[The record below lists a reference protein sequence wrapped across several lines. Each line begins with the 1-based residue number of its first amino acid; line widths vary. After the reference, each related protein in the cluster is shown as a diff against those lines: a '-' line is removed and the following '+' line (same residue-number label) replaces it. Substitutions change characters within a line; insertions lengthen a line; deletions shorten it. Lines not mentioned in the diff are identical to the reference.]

1 MFGTTLAG
9 EPSFDPRRLH
19 RDVFSELYNDDALWA
34 YSIRASEEIRVADHT
49 KVKDPVLRRLMMM
62 GAWDWDK
69 KEGAELCQA
78 TRAMR
83 FSTALVS
90 RLLPRILD
98 LEAKVVNHRF
108 VNED

>member
-1 MFGTTLAG
+1 M
-9 EPSFDPRRLH
+9 SFDEGRWH

-34 YSIRASEEIRVADHT
+34 YSIRVSEEIRVADHT
-49 KVKDPVLRRLMMM
+49 KVRDPVLRRLMAM

-69 KEGAELCQA
+69 KEGAELNQA

-98 LEAKVVNHRF
+98 LEAKVVKHRF
-108 VNED
+108 VI

>member
-1 MFGTTLAG
+1 MTFAG
-9 EPSFDPRRLH
+9 EPSFNERCWH

-34 YSIRASEEIRVADHT
+34 YSICVSEEIRVADHT
-49 KVKDPVLRRLMMM
+49 KVKGPVLRHLMAM

-69 KEGAELCQA
+69 KEDTELNQA

-90 RLLPRILD
+90 RLLPRIHWGQRGIYPVGL
-98 LEAKVVNHRF
+98 V
-108 VNED
+108 

>member
-1 MFGTTLAG
+1 
-9 EPSFDPRRLH
+9 
-19 RDVFSELYNDDALWA
+19 
-34 YSIRASEEIRVADHT
+34 VADHT
-49 KVKDPVLRRLMMM
+49 KVKDPVLHHLMAM

-69 KEGAELCQA
+69 KEGAKLNQA

-90 RLLPRILD
+90 CLLPRILN

-108 VNED
+108 II